1 MELTVTLRHDEAR
14 YAIFK
19 YFWIIALLPKAV
31 QLVALTAVLCLMAAK
46 TDRKLQPDRFV
57 WLQVFCVALHGLSIV
72 VNTLLGSHAMGRVFA
87 AVNTCCITLVAV
99 CFYLFYRRIQLDYRR
114 ISRYAVANLLI
125 LIVMWLVYRVT
136 DGSLN
141 PRLFNRDL
149 LAEDWVSGVQDFRF
163 IGYLDYANLVIFMV
177 MFFYP
182 LAMIT
187 LSRNRICALGL
198 TAGLFLAIKD
208 TNSRTGLIIMAVLV
222 LAYVILELQ
231 KVFFNIYRRRRAQT
245 WIFAVMLIAAGV
257 VVCYDVILV
266 VLDKIINLREGS
278 NSMRLYIYEL
288 SMNKLLTE
296 SPILGVAIKDML
308 DFGAQQYPLGSHS
321 TYLGMFYKIG
331 ILGGGVYLVSMI
343 YIAIKILKDKDEDQH
358 MLMLKVSI
366 VAALALMVL
375 EDIDG
380 ANWCACIFYSLL
392 AIVQNPGWKTEKL
405 PEDQKE
411 KVIES

>member
-19 YFWIIALLPKAV
+19 YFWVIALLPKAV
-31 QLVALTAVLCLMAAK
+31 QLVALVAVLFLMAAK
-46 TDRKLQPDRFV
+46 TDRKLQPDGFV

-72 VNTLLGSHAMGRVFA
+72 VNTVLGDHAMGRIFA
-87 AVNTCCITLVAV
+87 AVNTCCITFVAV
-99 CFYLFYRRIQLDYRR
+99 CYYLFYRRIQLDYRR

-125 LIVMWLVYRVT
+125 LLAMWLLYRVT
-136 DGSLN
+136 DGKVS
-141 PRLFNRDL
+141 PRIFNRDL

-187 LSRNRICALGL
+187 LHRCRICALAL
-198 TAGLFLAIKD
+198 TAGLFLAIRD
-208 TNSRTGLIIMAVLV
+208 TNSRTGLIIMAALV

-245 WIFAVMLIAAGV
+245 WIFALMLLAAGV

-288 SMNKLLTE
+288 SMDKLLTE
-296 SPILGVAIKDML
+296 SPILGIAIKDML

-331 ILGGGVYLVSMI
+331 ILGGGVYLISMI
-343 YIAIKILKDKDEDQH
+343 AIAIKALKSKDKDQH

-366 VAALALMVL
+366 LAALGLMVL

-380 ANWCACIFYSLL
+380 ANWCVCIFYSLL
-392 AIVQNPGWKTEKL
+392 AMVQNPGWKTEK
-405 PEDQKE
+405 KE